1 MLWINQDLELLR
13 QVADGD
19 EHAFTTLYHR
29 YEAHILQVANL
40 YVKDHDAA
48 REIVQDVF
56 RKLWENRDK
65 LAEVRD
71 MRNYLFIIARNLIFN
86 QFKKSAQE
94 TAAQKELLYNA
105 DLSTGGADFR
115 VLNRDCERILHTAIN
130 SLPPQR
136 KRIYQLAREKG
147 MSYEEIAHELRIS
160 RFTVKNHMAQAL
172 QSIRLYLL
180 QHLHTLA
187 AAIGLL
193 MGW

>member
-1 MLWINQDLELLR
+1 MLRINQDLDLLR
-13 QVADGD
+13 QVASGD

-29 YEAHILQVANL
+29 YESHILQVASL
-40 YVKDHDAA
+40 YVKDRDAS

-71 MRNYLFIIARNLIFN
+71 MRDYLFIIARNLIFN
-86 QFKKSAQE
+86 QFKKAAHEMAVQKDLRYAAE
-94 TAAQKELLYNA
+94 TAAGDA
-105 DLSTGGADFR
+105 DYR
-115 VLNRDCERILHTAIN
+115 VRDRECERILHTAIN

-180 QHLHTLA
+180 QHLHTVA
-187 AAIGLL
+187 AALGVWL
-193 MGW
+193 GW

>member
-13 QVADGD
+13 QIAEGD

-29 YEAHILQVANL
+29 YEAHILQVASV
-40 YVKDHDAA
+40 YVKDRDAA

-65 LAEVRD
+65 LSEVRD

-86 QFKKSAQE
+86 RFKKAAHEMAVHKDLLYASE
-94 TAAQKELLYNA
+94 TAGSDTDY
-105 DLSTGGADFR
+105 R
-115 VLNRDCERILHTAIN
+115 VRNRECEHLLHTAID

-160 RFTVKNHMAQAL
+160 RFTVKNHMSQAL

-180 QHLHTLA
+180 QHLHTIA
-187 AAIGLL
+187 AALGLL
-193 MGW
+193 MGL